1 MALRW
6 VRVSGPDIKVR
17 GSFFLTVTVVW
28 KGGDIATIRERSG
41 SEERSWGDRVRVAKA
56 EREEGSLPV
65 MVEWGHEKNGGASRF
80 LRGRKIS
87 LLINITNLSQK

>member
-65 MVEWGHEKNGGASRF
+65 MVEWGCC
-80 LRGRKIS
+80 
-87 LLINITNLSQK
+87 

>member
-1 MALRW
+1 M
-6 VRVSGPDIKVR
+6 RVSGPDIKVR

-65 MVEWGHEKNGGASRF
+65 MVEWGCCLFVGCWRMVAGVVLHVEVGGRLVSR
-80 LRGRKIS
+80 LV
-87 LLINITNLSQK
+87 